1 MAALTIGGKDAII
14 VLVGATATGKTAVSL
29 PLAHMMD
36 AEIISADSRQVYRY
50 MDIGTAKPTAEERA
64 AVPHYC
70 VDIRNPDEEYN
81 AGIYGD
87 EARAAVTRIMA
98 RGKNVIVVGGSG
110 LYVQS
115 LVDGFFE
122 GPPADPE
129 FRERAEERLRQE
141 GLGALLDELGR
152 VDPVTRARIDV
163 TKPRRVIRALEVYHT
178 TGSPISA
185 LQLERKVEIPFTP
198 LLYGLAVERSELY
211 RRIEERCDRML
222 DGGLE
227 GEATALEARGYAPSL
242 NALNTVGYAEV
253 FAYRRGAIGRE
264 EMLRLFKQNSR
275 RYAKRQGTWFRKD
288 ARVRWIDAGGGRSAV
303 SIADEIAARVTQ
315 ESRS

>member
-1 MAALTIGGKDAII
+1 MASLTIGGRNAII

-29 PLAHMMD
+29 PLARMMD
-36 AEIISADSRQVYRY
+36 AEIISADSRQVYRF
-50 MDIGTAKPTAEERA
+50 MDIGTAKPTKEERA
-64 AVPHYC
+64 AVPHHF
-70 VDIRNPDEEYN
+70 VDIRDPDEEYN
-81 AGIYGD
+81 AGIFGD
-87 EARAAVTRIMA
+87 EARAAVGDIMA
-98 RGKNVIVVGGSG
+98 RGKTVIVVGGSG

-115 LVDGFFE
+115 LVDGFFD

-129 FRERAEERLRQE
+129 FRERAEERLARE
-141 GLGALLDELGR
+141 GLGVLLEELGR
-152 VDPVTRARIDV
+152 VDPITRARIDV
-163 TKPRRVIRALEVYHT
+163 TKPRRVIRALEVFHA

-198 LLYGLAVERSELY
+198 LLFGLGVEKGELY

-227 GEATALEARGYAPSL
+227 EEAAALEARGYAPGL

-253 FAYRRGAIGRE
+253 FACRRGEIPRE
-264 EMLRLFKQNSR
+264 EMVRLFKQNSR

-288 ARVRWIDAGGGRSAV
+288 VRVQWIDAGGGRSAV
-303 SIADEIAARVTQ
+303 AIADEIVGRLRR
-315 ESRS
+315 ENRS